1 MDFGEKYKDYNNIS
15 KTIDKK
21 GRYKLPDGNRY
32 GKEKLKDERY
42 PPMYP

>member
-15 KTIDKK
+15 KMIDKK

-32 GKEKLKDERY
+32 GKENKN
-42 PPMYP
+42 